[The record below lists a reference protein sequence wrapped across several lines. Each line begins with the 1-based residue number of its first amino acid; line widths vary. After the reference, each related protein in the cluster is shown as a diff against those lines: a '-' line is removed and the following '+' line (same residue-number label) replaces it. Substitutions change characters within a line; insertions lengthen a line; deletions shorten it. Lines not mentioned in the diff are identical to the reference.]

1 MSCMCSQRALGCA
14 SVLLLALMAGCGDDT
29 PPLGE
34 VTGTVTLDGEP
45 LEGVIVVFKPEVG
58 RPATGTTD
66 AQGKYTLE
74 YIYEVPGCKVGPN
87 KVFLEWPLG
96 ATNAKALPTRYT
108 SASELSAEVKDGS
121 NTIDLKL
128 ESDANTKGK
137 SLVIPD

>member
-1 MSCMCSQRALGCA
+1 MTKSLFRTA
-14 SVLLLALMAGCGDDT
+14 LLLLGLCGFAGCGDDT

-34 VTGTVTLDGEP
+34 VTGIVTLDGQP

-74 YIYEVPGCKVGPN
+74 YSYEVPGCKAGPN
-87 KVFLEWPLG
+87 KVYLEWPLG
-96 ATNAKALPTRYT
+96 ATNAKALPTQYT
-108 SASELSAEVKDGS
+108 TNSQLAADVKEGS

-128 ESDANTKGK
+128 ESDASTKGK
-137 SLVIPD
+137 KLVIPD